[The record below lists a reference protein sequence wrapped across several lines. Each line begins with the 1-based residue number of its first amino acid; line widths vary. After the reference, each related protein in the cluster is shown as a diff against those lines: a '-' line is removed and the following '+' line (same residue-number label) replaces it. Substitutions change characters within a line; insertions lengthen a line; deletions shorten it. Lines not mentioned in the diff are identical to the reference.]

1 VSEAPVLLSLRAIRK
16 EFDGLVAVDDIDLDI
31 REGEFITLLGPSG
44 CGKTTLLRILAGFER
59 PTAGHVLLDGD
70 DIKQR
75 PAELRPFNMVFQ
87 SYALFP
93 HMSVSDNVAYGLRAA
108 KVSEDEVRRRVLA
121 ALELVGLQ
129 GREAM
134 NVRALSGGQQQ
145 RVALVRALVNE
156 PRVLLLDEPLG
167 ALDLKLRK
175 RMQEE
180 LRAIQRRINTTFIYV
195 THDQEEALVMSHRI
209 VLLRDGRVMQV
220 GTPDQV
226 YHRPQSRFV
235 AEFVGDAN
243 LLACTVMGREGSLV
257 RVRMDETGHET
268 AFPHFGSDRLDPGE
282 PGLVAVRPEE
292 MRLVGPEEGVL
303 AGTLAASVL
312 LGSVTVHE
320 VAVGHD
326 ALLHLHAQPHDAWQV
341 GDRVGVEILEG
352 KGTVV
357 HREESSIESA

>member
-1 VSEAPVLLSLRAIRK
+1 VSETPALLSLRAIRK
-16 EFDGLVAVDDIDLDI
+16 EFDGLVAVNDIDLDV

-59 PTAGHVLLDGD
+59 PTAGRVLLDGE
-70 DIKQR
+70 DIKRR

-93 HMSVSDNVAYGLRAA
+93 HMTVFDNVAYGLRAA
-108 KVSEDEVRRRVLA
+108 KVSEDEVRRRVMA

-129 GREAM
+129 GREPV
-134 NVRALSGGQQQ
+134 NVGALSGGQQQ

-209 VLLRDGRVMQV
+209 VLMRDGRIVQV
-220 GTPDQV
+220 GTPAEV

-243 LLACTVMGREGSLV
+243 LLACTVVGREGPLV
-257 RVRMDETGHET
+257 RVRVDETDHDAE
-268 AFPHFGSDRLDPGE
+268 FPHFGTDRLDPGE
-282 PGLVAVRPEE
+282 SGLVAVRPEQ
-292 MRLVGPEEGVL
+292 MRLVAPDEGL
-303 AGTLAASVL
+303 MAGTLEASVL

-320 VAVGHD
+320 VAVGDD
-326 ALLHLHAQPHDAWQV
+326 AALHVHARPQDAWQI
-341 GDRVGVEILEG
+341 GDRVGVQILEG
-352 KGTVV
+352 AGTVV